1 MTSCGLGPALVHTA
15 RLPPTTRDS
24 RTPAGRKLVI
34 RLSIFAAC
42 YGAVEHASAG
52 GEVPSP
58 TFTKDVRHSALTAA
72 PGTVELGVLSYGKYA
87 VNEHLELA
95 LHPVGFFLWP
105 QLDAKVRWFDAGGF
119 TFSSF
124 HSLSYPTWFLSV
136 VAREGTGGL
145 IDPTQP
151 IPHAIQTDAGLLLTW
166 RLGPSSWATVQP
178 LAQVRLGRALPL
190 LEFPFLY
197 QRLAAANAAWV
208 LGVNASLEGV
218 IEQTVG
224 YEFSATY
231 THLPLASVDG
241 AFAVEALAEARWL
254 LSESST
260 IPLGI
265 RFAHARFPYGRRS
278 HWLPY
283 IDYRFVW

>member
-1 MTSCGLGPALVHTA
+1 V
-15 RLPPTTRDS
+15 
-24 RTPAGRKLVI
+24 
-34 RLSIFAAC
+34 F
-42 YGAVEHASAG
+42 
-52 GEVPSP
+52 
-58 TFTKDVRHSALTAA
+58 
-72 PGTVELGVLSYGKYA
+72 SYGRYT
-87 VNEHLELA
+87 VNERLELS

-105 QLDAKVRWFDAGGF
+105 QVDTKVRWFDAGGF
-119 TFSSF
+119 TFSSL
-124 HSLSYPTWFLSV
+124 HSLSYPTWFLGA

-145 IDPTQP
+145 LEPTSSMP
-151 IPHAIQTDAGLLLTW
+151 PAIQTDLGLLATW
-166 RLGPSSWATVQP
+166 RLGPSSWATLQP
-178 LAQVRLGRALPL
+178 LAQFRIGRALPL

-197 QRLAAANAAWV
+197 QRLAAANAGWA

-218 IEQTVG
+218 VKRTVG

-241 AFAVEALAEARWL
+241 AFAVEALTEVRWL

-283 IDYRFVW
+283 VDYRFVW